1 MLLQQ
6 RADRRNFS
14 MKRAMTSI
22 LAVSGFMTLG
32 SFGYSFSTPDT
43 AIYDKDVRVINF
55 EDLKYPAVAHSA
67 HIEGVVV
74 IRVELDDQG
83 KVAEALPVSGTES
96 LIPSAL
102 ANAKKWRFEP
112 NSKRAAVL
120 VYDFRIE
127 GFCRDNGESGQSIYR
142 PPNFTTITACG
153 KTAVP

>member
-1 MLLQQ
+1 MLLW
-6 RADRRNFS
+6 RHVDWRNFS
-14 MKRAMTSI
+14 MKRAITSI
-22 LAVSGFMTLG
+22 LAISGLMTLG
-32 SFGYSFSTPDT
+32 SFGYCFSTPDT
-43 AIYDKDVRVINF
+43 AIYDKDMRVIDF
-55 EDLKYPAVAHSA
+55 EDLKYPAIAHSA

-74 IRVELDDQG
+74 IRVELDDEG
-83 KVAEALPVSGTES
+83 KVAEALPISGTES
-96 LIPSAL
+96 LIISAL

-127 GFCRDNGESGQSIYR
+127 GFCRDNSESGQSIYR